1 MLGPPQVK
9 QVDHA
14 LNIAR
19 RKVQAL
25 LYYLAVNRELQQRA
39 TLATLLWPES
49 DQQSAAGSLRRHLS
63 ELNRLLGPGW
73 LDTEQ
78 DAVRLARRTDLWV
91 DVAEFQRLLATCR
104 EHGHLVDAVCE
115 RCIAPLTA
123 AADLYRDDLLAGFSL
138 PDTPDFDDWQLFQR
152 EELRFA
158 LATALDRLVEAHQRQ
173 ETIGEAIPIARRRL
187 SLDPLHEP
195 AHRQLMQ
202 LYAASGQETAA
213 LRQYERCV
221 QILQTELDAPPAPE
235 TTALYEQIR
244 LGRFVAAHATVPA
257 KREPPQTTRHNLTA
271 PTTPLIG
278 RTTECK
284 ELIKLIADPTQ
295 RLITI
300 LGPGGIG
307 KTRLALTIAQQV
319 VENLALDTFMV
330 YLARLSDPSTI
341 IPTIADAL
349 NFQFQTDGRTNKAQ
363 LFAYLAP
370 KQLYLVLD
378 NIEHLLD
385 GVHLV
390 QELLE
395 QCPQVRLLITSR
407 ERLKLTG
414 ETVYT
419 LQSLDFPTWE
429 TPQELQ
435 RYDAAQLFFET
446 ARRVRPNVVFQTAE
460 MQYIARICRM
470 VGGMPLGIILAA
482 TWVEH
487 LAPATIATELTRG
500 FDLLETELRDLPERQ
515 RSMRTILDYSWQRL
529 TVREQDVFMRLATFQ
544 GGFTRAAAQAVAGA
558 TLPILVHLVD
568 KSFLQSIAGER
579 YEIHELLRQYAG
591 QQLKKVE
598 ALTETQRIHA
608 NYYLDLLH
616 NAEERLAGTE
626 QLPVIHQI
634 EADFE
639 NIRAA
644 WQWAVM
650 QDEYRL
656 IDGALEGLF
665 RWFWLRCGRQQE
677 GLALLNM
684 AHQRLTPDGSKEM
697 RSLWGGL
704 PCAWLNSRGRGSWS
718 QLRYETGQSGHCVL
732 PKNKRTK
739 PKLPSAIG

>member
-1 MLGPPQVK
+1 M
-9 QVDHA
+9 DHA

-78 DAVRLARRTDLWV
+78 DAVRLVRRTDLWV

-244 LGRFVAAHATVPA
+244 LGHFVAAHATVPA

-363 LFAYLAP
+363 LFRLSRP
-370 KQLYLVLD
+370 K
-378 NIEHLLD
+378 
-385 GVHLV
+385 
-390 QELLE
+390 
-395 QCPQVRLLITSR
+395 
-407 ERLKLTG
+407 
-414 ETVYT
+414 
-419 LQSLDFPTWE
+419 
-429 TPQELQ
+429 
-435 RYDAAQLFFET
+435 T
-446 ARRVRPNVVFQTAE
+446 ALPG
-460 MQYIARICRM
+460 ARQ
-470 VGGMPLGIILAA
+470 
-482 TWVEH
+482 H
-487 LAPATIATELTRG
+487 
-500 FDLLETELRDLPERQ
+500 
-515 RSMRTILDYSWQRL
+515 
-529 TVREQDVFMRLATFQ
+529 
-544 GGFTRAAAQAVAGA
+544 
-558 TLPILVHLVD
+558 
-568 KSFLQSIAGER
+568 
-579 YEIHELLRQYAG
+579 
-591 QQLKKVE
+591 
-598 ALTETQRIHA
+598 
-608 NYYLDLLH
+608 
-616 NAEERLAGTE
+616 
-626 QLPVIHQI
+626 
-634 EADFE
+634 
-639 NIRAA
+639 
-644 WQWAVM
+644 
-650 QDEYRL
+650 
-656 IDGALEGLF
+656 
-665 RWFWLRCGRQQE
+665 
-677 GLALLNM
+677 
-684 AHQRLTPDGSKEM
+684 
-697 RSLWGGL
+697 
-704 PCAWLNSRGRGSWS
+704 
-718 QLRYETGQSGHCVL
+718 
-732 PKNKRTK
+732 
-739 PKLPSAIG
+739 